1 MRKAIISLTFVAV
14 AATAS
19 AAYAAYSVIDG
30 SHNDLVSPS
39 EYYDPSEPVLIEVAP
54 EDLGRCV
61 LTIANVFQPPVDG
74 SAALQMSSDMPPAPP
89 VRCVAK

>member
-1 MRKAIISLTFVAV
+1 MRKALISLSFIAV

-19 AAYAAYSVIDG
+19 AAFAAYSVIDG

-39 EYYDPSEPVLIEVAP
+39 EFYDPSEPVLIEVSP
-54 EDLGRCV
+54 EELGRCV
-61 LTIANVFQPPVDG
+61 MTIASVFQPPVDD
-74 SAALQMSSDMPPAPP
+74 SAPLQMSSDMPPAPP